1 LGIKEL
7 TYHLLA
13 LAEEKLHKIPTL
25 DFEKVV
31 FLALAEC
38 HNHQIQVNYDMLF
51 FKSKSGATSDN
62 VQRLLGDV
70 FDLYISFE
78 RAKKHDKLTQHKE
91 LNITF
96 EKLLINH
103 ENLETVIKESS
114 VFQKSAYN
122 QLKTPHIEEKFG
134 RAILDRDF
142 IWTLKEIVSVVADEL
157 PKNLNTRIPLPEVT
171 Y

>member
-1 LGIKEL
+1 
-7 TYHLLA
+7 
-13 LAEEKLHKIPTL
+13 
-25 DFEKVV
+25 
-31 FLALAEC
+31 
-38 HNHQIQVNYDMLF
+38 
-51 FKSKSGATSDN
+51 
-62 VQRLLGDV
+62 GDV

-171 Y
+171 YEAIKGYISLTRSLEENKDIPFTLERVEALRNVSDGLIEAVKVNGSMIEDNLT